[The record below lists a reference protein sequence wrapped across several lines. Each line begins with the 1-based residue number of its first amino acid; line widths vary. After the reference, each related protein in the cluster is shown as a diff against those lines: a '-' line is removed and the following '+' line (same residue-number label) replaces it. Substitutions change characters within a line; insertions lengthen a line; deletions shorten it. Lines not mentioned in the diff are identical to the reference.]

1 MLYLNLNRMKLRHS
15 LSLIFFVFISI
26 SGFGQMMPVTT
37 TIKTP
42 YGNVPHTYFVP
53 SPNHYYGQQ
62 NISGKYEF
70 RVVLN
75 NDSTFVTKTR
85 INLSQKED
93 NSITVKQKH
102 GKTQI
107 FPNDTKYIMRVTF
120 DNKILKGIPADS
132 CWLFKVVQGEIN
144 GYSFLA
150 EEMEMYVIAI
160 QAGDDGP
167 IVPLTKENLMPLV
180 VSEKKAYELA
190 KKNKLHRALNRY
202 NTQAKLSI
210 GKGSSN

>member
-1 MLYLNLNRMKLRHS
+1 MKLRHS
-15 LSLIFFVFISI
+15 LPLIFFVVISI
-26 SGFGQMMPVTT
+26 SAFSQMMPMTT

-42 YGNVPHTYFVP
+42 YGNVPHTFFVS
-53 SPNHYYGQQ
+53 SPKYYYGQQ

-85 INLSQKED
+85 INLSQKGD

-102 GKTQI
+102 GKKQI
-107 FPNDTKYIMRVTF
+107 FPNDTKYIMRVTL
-120 DNKILKGIPADS
+120 DNKILKGIAADS
-132 CWLFKVVQGEIN
+132 CWLFKIVQGEISS
-144 GYSFLA
+144 YSFLA
-150 EEMEMYVIAI
+150 EEIQMYVIAI

-167 IVPLTKENLMPLV
+167 IIPLTKENLMPLV
-180 VSEKKAYELA
+180 VSDEKAYELA

-202 NTQAKLSI
+202 NTQAKLSN
-210 GKGSSN
+210 GKRSTN